1 MECVLPERNYSGEA
15 MTDTTE
21 LRRAAEAATPGPW
34 CAFISS
40 DVSEVQKENN
50 HRDAVVHWSGFDA
63 GDLPK
68 RQRPKDA
75 LFIALANP
83 ATILALLDEREKLLK
98 VVDAA
103 KESCHVNFSGGF
115 VAIRDALKELEK

>member
-1 MECVLPERNYSGEA
+1 MI
-15 MTDTTE
+15 DTTE
-21 LRRAAEAATPGPW
+21 LRKAAKAATPGPW

-98 VVDAA
+98 VVEAA
-103 KESCHVNFSGGF
+103 KRILDYGTRQQFPVLL
-115 VAIRDALKELEK
+115 DALKELEK